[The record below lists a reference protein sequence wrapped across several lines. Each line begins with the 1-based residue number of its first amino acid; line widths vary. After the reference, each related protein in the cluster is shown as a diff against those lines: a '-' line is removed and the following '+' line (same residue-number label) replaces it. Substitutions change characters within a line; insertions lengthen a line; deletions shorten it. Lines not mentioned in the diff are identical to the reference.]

1 MFSWGIDKQHRC
13 NYLIYGT
20 GLKSNSNKFHF
31 KFKQILLSHEIILWK
46 RQRCSSYW
54 PISRDGSRTAVTSK
68 MELSVIIVNGL
79 QPLTITTK
87 NSTLDVAGALDLPLM
102 GIYFSQQHE
111 RDDFKILKLILTS
124 TLQKQRSK
132 NSRAFSRK
140 HSLKKSLLRKLE

>member
-20 GLKSNSNKFHF
+20 GWKSNSNKFHF

-68 MELSVIIVNGL
+68 VELAAVNYYHKELHLGCCR
-79 QPLTITTK
+79 
-87 NSTLDVAGALDLPLM
+87 SLDPPLM
-102 GIYFSQQHE
+102 RIYFSQQHE

-124 TLQKQRSK
+124 TLLKQRSK

-140 HSLKKSLLRKLE
+140 HS